1 MNFLSLL
8 KAVLFFISIIL
19 FKFSQAQQVK
29 FLEENTSESVKFAP
43 VYVIETKQWY
53 FTDSLGIINFQKSK
67 IPFKISVEAMGYQK
81 LETEISKN
89 QTVYLKKTT
98 QTLSEVI
105 VRPKK
110 YKPKLFETE
119 NGKMNGGYYFS
130 RQKSLKSF
138 GTIINFKDSLIWLNN
153 ITFSALIKGDL
164 NAKLARFRL
173 YKFSSDVNKW
183 GFFTNFPS
191 NEIEEIYSYELKDV
205 FNAVDK
211 KWVTFIL
218 PPNIILEKG
227 FYLVTFQLVPNGSDE
242 ILHVK
247 YSNDK
252 FVHSFYNYNAT
263 KFWGFDRYKLD
274 GKYYNLKVKI
284 EYDTN

>member
-1 MNFLSLL
+1 MKQL
-8 KAVLFFISIIL
+8 LFFSLIFVINS
-19 FKFSQAQQVK
+19 FSYSQQVK
-29 FLEENTSESVKFAP
+29 FLEENTLESVKFAP

-67 IPFKISVEAMGYQK
+67 IPFKISVEVMGYLK

-89 QTVYLKKTT
+89 QTVYLKKNV
-98 QTLSEVI
+98 QTLFEVV
-105 VRPKK
+105 VRPIE
-110 YKPKLFETE
+110 YKSKLFETE
-119 NGKMNGGYYFS
+119 NGKMNGGYGFRMKNS
-130 RQKSLKSF
+130 VKNF
-138 GTIINFKDSLIWLNN
+138 GTVVNFTDSLSWLNK
-153 ITFSALIKGDL
+153 ITFSAINRGNSK
-164 NAKLARFRL
+164 AKLARFRL
-173 YKFSSDVNKW
+173 YKFNNDVSKW

-191 NEIEEIYSYELKDV
+191 SELIEIYSYELKNV
-205 FNAVDK
+205 FNVADK

-218 PPNIILEKG
+218 PPDIVLDKG
-227 FYLVTFQLVPNGSDE
+227 FYLVTFQIVPNGSDE

-252 FVHSFYNYNAT
+252 FVHSYYNYFED

-274 GKYYNLKVKI
+274 GRYYNLKVKI